1 MPLARWLCSAQR
13 TRTTMAGV
21 LLIILHYHPLYG
33 TTMAGVLRGLKG
45 TVKSIARHQP

>member
-13 TRTTMAGV
+13 TR
-21 LLIILHYHPLYG
+21 